1 MENLERIIA
10 KILEEANEKAKFI
23 LSEANEKANMY
34 VKNYYLN
41 TKKEIEKLNLQYEA
55 IEKEELEKLK
65 SKTKLE
71 ARNIVLSAKQQAIAN
86 IFEVLNNEI
95 KNISCEKIKVYI
107 KRILDN
113 RPLASDECIILPR
126 AYENMNLGL
135 DNVKF
140 INRINTG
147 FMIEKNGIFENY
159 TFEALIEYSK
169 DEIEAKIKKYLFN

>member
-10 KILEEANEKAKFI
+10 KILEEANEKAEFI

-34 VKNYYLN
+34 AKNYELN
-41 TKKEIEKLNLQYEA
+41 TKKEIEKLNAEYEVLENA
-55 IEKEELEKLK
+55 ELEKLK
-65 SKTKLE
+65 SSIKLKT
-71 ARNIVLSAKQQAIAN
+71 RNIILSAKQQAITN

-95 KNISCEKIKVYI
+95 KNIPSEKIKRYI
-107 KRILDN
+107 TRILEK
-113 RPLASDECIILPR
+113 RPLEINEYLILPS

-140 INRINTG
+140 SDGINTG

-159 TFEALIEYSK
+159 TFETLIQYTR
-169 DEIEAKIKKYLFN
+169 DEIEVKIREYLFN